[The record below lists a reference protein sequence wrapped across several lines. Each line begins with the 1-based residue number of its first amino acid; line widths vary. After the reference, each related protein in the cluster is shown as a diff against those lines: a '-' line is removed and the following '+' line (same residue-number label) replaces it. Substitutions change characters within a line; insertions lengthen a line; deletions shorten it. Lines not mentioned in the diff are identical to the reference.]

1 MDILFI
7 DAECPLCNRA
17 ALFLARRTRAEEIQ
31 FASLTGRTAR
41 EMGLRGAMGLRG
53 EANLGSEADLG
64 ESQLESSS
72 VALMHGQQLFFRT
85 EAVIMAL
92 SRAHGFRF
100 LRRWMWLPWRWLDP
114 IYRLVAAN
122 RHRIQ
127 WEGSVCSVE
136 MPERMLP

>member
-17 ALFLARRTRAEEIQ
+17 ALFLARRTGAKEIQ

-41 EMGLRGAMGLRG
+41 EMGLRG
-53 EANLGSEADLG
+53 GSGLG